1 VSASARLPGAI
12 SAWHCGRRPV
22 FWLVPVGLLA
32 RPRCLAYN
40 PPAQMPILDEGSL
53 EFLSHSPEQ
62 TRRLGVRLGELL
74 KPGDLVCL
82 AGDLGSGKTTLAQGI
97 ARGWGCLDP
106 VTSPTFVL
114 VNEYRRADL
123 GRLYHFDAFRL
134 SGMAE
139 AEGIGLAELLEG
151 EGPLLIEWPERVAEA
166 LPPQRL
172 WISLRW
178 ADESRRGLHLE
189 ASGPRYERLLRQFR
203 KAAFGG

>member
-1 VSASARLPGAI
+1 MLVSVRS
-12 SAWHCGRRPV
+12 
-22 FWLVPVGLLA
+22 
-32 RPRCLAYN
+32 LAYN
-40 PPAQMPILDEGSL
+40 PTAQMPILDEGSL

-114 VNEYRRADL
+114 INEYRRADS

-134 SGMAE
+134 EGTAE
-139 AEGIGLAELLEG
+139 AEALGLTEVLEG
-151 EGPLLIEWPERVAEA
+151 DGPVLIEWPERVAEA
-166 LPPQRL
+166 LPPERL
-172 WISLRW
+172 WIGLRW
-178 ADESRRGLHLE
+178 ADDSRRRLHLE
-189 ASGPRYERLLRQFR
+189 ASGPRYERLLRLFR